1 MTSRASC
8 GKVKA
13 EKTGKEH
20 KLGAKIKEWA
30 EAALSLVYPP
40 RCAVCDELLPYES
53 RVRRGMRG
61 KDAGVAYGI
70 HPGCRKRILVIA
82 EPVCM
87 KCGQPVDNMRR
98 EYCFDCT
105 KKQHSYIQGKS
116 VFLYKGEM
124 KQSMYRFKY
133 AARQEYALFYA
144 QLAAE
149 KYAAWMEQNHIEV
162 LVPVP
167 MYPKKQKRR
176 GYNQAEV
183 FAKALSG
190 ECGIPCRPDLLTRV
204 RNTKPQ
210 KQLNDTE
217 RKNNLKNAFH
227 VSKDIVKYKYIL
239 LIDDIYTTGSTI
251 DAAAEA
257 MRQSG
262 AGNIYFLSVCIGKGI

>member
-1 MTSRASC
+1 
-8 GKVKA
+8 
-13 EKTGKEH
+13 
-20 KLGAKIKEWA
+20 
-30 EAALSLVYPP
+30 
-40 RCAVCDELLPYES
+40 
-53 RVRRGMRG
+53 MRG
-61 KDAGVAYGI
+61 KAARGTYGI
-70 HPGCRKRILVIA
+70 HPECRKKIQTIT

-87 KCGQPVDNMRR
+87 KCGKPVDDMRK

-105 KKQHSYIQGKS
+105 KKQHSYAQGKS

-133 AARQEYALFYA
+133 AARREYAFFYA

-149 KYAAWMEQNHIEV
+149 AYAEWMERNHIEV

-167 MYPKKQKRR
+167 MYPKKQRKR

-183 FAKALSG
+183 FARALSV
-190 ECGIPCRPDLLTRV
+190 ECGIPCRTDLLTRI

-227 VSKDIVKYKYIL
+227 VSKDIVKYKCVL

-262 AGNIYFLSVCIGKGI
+262 AGKIYFLSACIGKGI